1 MKVNRC
7 WETPN
12 KGGIIVFSQVKS
24 FGEKVDYF
32 FLPINIYSL
41 NEVVKLFLIH
51 VSIPSLIA
59 I

>member
-12 KGGIIVFSQVKS
+12 KGGIIVFSQVK
-24 FGEKVDYF
+24 FCEKVDYF